1 MSAIL
6 RTIRNYV
13 FWSYERGTFHYDII
27 VVLIVLFVLFSPRL
41 INYNDKPVE
50 RVPHQTGVV
59 IAPDPGGA
67 GGFIYQVPAAAV
79 PGSSPEDVE
88 TALLRVIEPI
98 AGEVTID
105 RYEAVRDRAGKVES
119 YRVWVRR

>member
-50 RVPHQTGVV
+50 RVPHQTGVIV
-59 IAPDPGGA
+59 APDGA

-79 PGSSPEDVE
+79 PGSSPEDIE

-119 YRVWVRR
+119 YKVWVRR

>member
-27 VVLIVLFVLFSPRL
+27 VVLIVLFVLFSPRV

-50 RVPHQTGVV
+50 RVPHQTGVIV
-59 IAPDPGGA
+59 APDGA

-79 PGSSPEDVE
+79 PGSSPEDVQ

-105 RYEAVRDRAGKVES
+105 HYEAVRDRAGKVES
-119 YRVWVRR
+119 YKVWVRR

>member
-27 VVLIVLFVLFSPRL
+27 VVLIVLFVLFSPRV

-50 RVPHQTGVV
+50 RVPHQTGVIV
-59 IAPDPGGA
+59 APDGA

-79 PGSSPEDVE
+79 PGSSPEDVQ

-119 YRVWVRR
+119 YKVWVRR